1 MSTGLLWF
9 DNDPNTSL
17 SQKIAKAAA
26 YYQKKYGRAPELC
39 LVNPSML
46 AGKQPPDIEGI
57 TVRMYR
63 PVLPGHLWI
72 GFEDMPTE
80 PKPES
85 EMAK

>member
-1 MSTGLLWF
+1 MTVGMLWLCTKKELT
-9 DNDPNTSL
+9 DNV
-17 SQKIAKAAA
+17 QAAA
-26 YYQKKYGRAPELC
+26 DYYQKKYGHAPELC

-57 TVRMYR
+57 TVRSYQ

-80 PKPES
+80 PKS
-85 EMAK
+85 ELVK